1 MSKVVHRDFVI
12 PIKGLSVGKHEYAFA
27 IDSAF
32 IQEFGETLIS
42 EAALQADVVLEKEA
56 TWIKISGTVKGKVV
70 SECDRCLEDLEIP
83 VNTSLNLIVKFV
95 RSVGE
100 EESDDV
106 MILDPSE
113 AELDL
118 SQFLYDYICLSLPL
132 QRVHPKGKCNPL
144 MLNKLK
150 DLGSGES
157 ADKKTDSPFEKLKD
171 LLN

>member
-1 MSKVVHRDFVI
+1 M
-12 PIKGLSVGKHEYAFA
+12 
-27 IDSAF
+27 
-32 IQEFGETLIS
+32 
-42 EAALQADVVLEKEA
+42 
-56 TWIKISGTVKGKVV
+56 
-70 SECDRCLEDLEIP
+70 
-83 VNTSLNLIVKFV
+83 

-132 QRVHPKGKCNPL
+132 QRVHPKGKCNPV

-150 DLGSGES
+150 DLGLGES